1 MSDTQAAR
9 DKLIEDFSAVIA
21 DSEVLLKA
29 MASAG
34 GDKAQAL
41 RGDLERKLR
50 EARARM
56 DELQDVAIERS
67 RAAARQAD
75 AYVHENPWE
84 SVAIGAGIAAVIGL
98 VIGLL
103 IGRR

>member
-29 MASAG
+29 MAAAG

-50 EARARM
+50 EARTRM
-56 DELQDVAIERS
+56 DELQSAALERS
-67 RAAARQAD
+67 RVAARKAD
-75 AYVHENPWE
+75 EYVHENPWE
-84 SVAIGAGIAAVIGL
+84 SIAIGAGIAAVIGL
-98 VIGLL
+98 VVGLL

>member
-21 DSEVLLKA
+21 DSEALLKA
-29 MASAG
+29 MAAAG

-41 RGDLERKLR
+41 RGDLQRKMG
-50 EARARM
+50 EARARI
-56 DELQDVAIERS
+56 DELQDAALERS
-67 RAAARQAD
+67 RVAAKKAD
-75 AYVHENPWE
+75 EYVHENPWE
-84 SVAIGAGIAAVIGL
+84 SIAVSAGIAAVIGL